1 MDSELRQT
9 SLSIVRK
16 KSIRPDLTPSILTKM
31 NSGNIILQFGEGTEL
46 SPFTMNDENDD
57 GSDQLVDIFYT
68 A

>member
-1 MDSELRQT
+1 
-9 SLSIVRK
+9 
-16 KSIRPDLTPSILTKM
+16 M